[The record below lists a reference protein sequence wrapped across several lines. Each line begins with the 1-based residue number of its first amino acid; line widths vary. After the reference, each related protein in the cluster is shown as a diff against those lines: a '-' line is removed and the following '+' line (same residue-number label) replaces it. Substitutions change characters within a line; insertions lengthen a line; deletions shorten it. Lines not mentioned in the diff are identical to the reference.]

1 MSEIKYSAGA
11 CNIGEAEINQRRRIG
26 RIGLVLTVVSI
37 IIYLGLVYS
46 IGLDILFG
54 VLIFLPAEMSAV
66 GLLQARNKFCAAY
79 GLTKQQNVSSSLGLT
94 LKIEDISNQ
103 KKDRNKALKI
113 VFQSTI
119 IAIGITVLTVIV
131 GIIVSQLVT

>member
-1 MSEIKYSAGA
+1 MSKIEYTAGT
-11 CNIGEAEINQRRRIG
+11 CNIGEEEIKQRRRIG
-26 RIGLVLTVVSI
+26 RIGLVLTLVSI
-37 IIYLGLVYS
+37 VIYLGLVYS
-46 IGLDILFG
+46 IGLDIMVG

-119 IAIGITVLTVIV
+119 IAIGISILTVIL
-131 GIIVSQLVT
+131 GIIVSQAV

>member
-1 MSEIKYSAGA
+1 M
-11 CNIGEAEINQRRRIG
+11 
-26 RIGLVLTVVSI
+26 VSI
-37 IIYLGLVYS
+37 IIYLALVYL

-54 VLIFLPAEMSAV
+54 ALVFLPAEMSAV

-119 IAIGITVLTVIV
+119 ISIGIAVLTVIL
-131 GIIVSQLVT
+131 GIIVSQVV

>member
-1 MSEIKYSAGA
+1 MSEIKYTAGT

-26 RIGLVLTVVSI
+26 LLGLGITSVSI
-37 IIYLGLVYS
+37 IIYLGLVYL

-54 VLIFLPAEMSAV
+54 ALVFLPAEMSAV

-119 IAIGITVLTVIV
+119 IAIGIAVLTVIL
-131 GIIVSQLVT
+131 GIIVSQVV

>member
-1 MSEIKYSAGA
+1 MSKIEYTAGT
-11 CNIGEAEINQRRRIG
+11 CNIGEEEIKQRRRIG
-26 RIGLVLTVVSI
+26 HFGLVLTLVSI

-46 IGLDILFG
+46 IGLDIMVG
-54 VLIFLPAEMSAV
+54 ILIFLPAEMSAV

-119 IAIGITVLTVIV
+119 IAIGISILTVIL
-131 GIIVSQLVT
+131 GIIVSQVV

>member
-1 MSEIKYSAGA
+1 MSKIEYTAGT
-11 CNIGEAEINQRRRIG
+11 CNIGEEEIKQRRRIG
-26 RIGLVLTVVSI
+26 HIGLVLTLVSI

-46 IGLDILFG
+46 IGLDIMVG
-54 VLIFLPAEMSAV
+54 ILIFLPAEMSAV

-119 IAIGITVLTVIV
+119 IAIGISILTVIL
-131 GIIVSQLVT
+131 GIIVSQVV

>member
-1 MSEIKYSAGA
+1 MSEIKYTAGT

-26 RIGLVLTVVSI
+26 LLGLGLTSVSI
-37 IIYLGLVYS
+37 IIYLGLVYL

-54 VLIFLPAEMSAV
+54 ALVFLPAEMSAV

-119 IAIGITVLTVIV
+119 IAIGIAVLTVIL
-131 GIIVSQLVT
+131 GIIVSQVV

>member
-1 MSEIKYSAGA
+1 LSKIEYTAGT
-11 CNIGEAEINQRRRIG
+11 CNIGEEEIKQRRRIG
-26 RIGLVLTVVSI
+26 HFGLVLTLVSI

-46 IGLDILFG
+46 IGLDIMVG
-54 VLIFLPAEMSAV
+54 ILIFLPAEMSAV

-119 IAIGITVLTVIV
+119 IAIGISILTVIL
-131 GIIVSQLVT
+131 GIIVSQVV

>member
-1 MSEIKYSAGA
+1 MSEIKYTAVTW
-11 CNIGEAEINQRRRIG
+11 NIGEAEINQRRRIG
-26 RIGLVLTVVSI
+26 LLGLGLTSVSI
-37 IIYLGLVYS
+37 IIYLGLVYL

-54 VLIFLPAEMSAV
+54 ALVFLPAEMSAV

-119 IAIGITVLTVIV
+119 IAIGIAVLTVIL
-131 GIIVSQLVT
+131 GIAVSQLFA